1 MVNDDGGHSGG
12 LGSGHSGSQGA
23 ARGRGPGNGRG
34 PGDGRSASNGRSATS
49 PAVLSNRVYEDVL
62 ARIMDGSLEPGT
74 PLRIGAIA
82 QRVGVSQTP
91 VREGLV
97 RLEATGLIRHLPL
110 RGYIVAPPLGPDEL
124 AHLTDARALLEPEIV
139 AQAVRRAEPTLIAR
153 LEASQ
158 HAARAAPT
166 GPTYRDYAPYLRAS
180 ADFHAILTA
189 ACANPYLAAAVTN
202 LPVHVQRFRLF
213 GAGGVS
219 DAAVS
224 IAEHERILAAV
235 IAKDPVAARQAMA
248 DHIQAVHSRA
258 TATP

>member
-1 MVNDDGGHSGG
+1 MVDNDGGFVSRHDGGHGDSRGG
-12 LGSGHSGSQGA
+12 DPGGA
-23 ARGRGPGNGRG
+23 
-34 PGDGRSASNGRSATS
+34 S
-49 PAVLSNRVYEDVL
+49 PSVLSNRVYEDVL

-74 PLRIGAIA
+74 PLRIGGIA
-82 QRVGVSQTP
+82 QRAGVSQTP
-91 VREGLV
+91 VREGLA

-124 AHLTDARALLEPEIV
+124 THLTEVRGLLEPEIV
-139 AQAVRRAEPTLIAR
+139 AQAVRRSGPTLIAR

-158 HAARAAPT
+158 QAAHAAPT

-248 DHIQAVHSRA
+248 DHIQAVHTRA